1 MKKWLLY
8 SIYIIAASA
17 FFIYWLFPS
26 DMITDYIIRKAD
38 ESNPD
43 LTITIDR
50 VKPNFPPGLKFYDVS
65 LSNKESPAIDAEWI
79 KVVPKFL
86 TLFSDQK
93 TFSFKGRTCEGNLE
107 GEATI
112 TESETGP
119 RMTVDADLAGILMKD
134 IHAIQDPSK
143 YKLSGILDGKITY
156 TREKA
161 NEAVIN
167 AKLTASDAN
176 FEVLGSVFSKLGLLA
191 SLFDAGNYTFKSIDA
206 DLEIKNKKKFEIR
219 ECVLK
224 GNQLG
229 GNISGSVE
237 LRTPRGRSTLNLK
250 GTIRPH
256 PSFLAKLGSLAS
268 QFFKGKGNEN
278 GRPFKIRGTF
288 DNPRFR

>member
-26 DMITDYIIRKAD
+26 DTIKDYIILKAG

-65 LSNKESPAIDAEWI
+65 LSNKENPTIDAEWI

-86 TLFSDQK
+86 TIFSDQK
-93 TFSFKGRTCEGNLE
+93 TFSFKGRTCEGSLD

-134 IHAIQDPSK
+134 IHAIQDPSA
-143 YKLSGILDGKITY
+143 YQISGILDGKITY

-161 NEAVIN
+161 NEALIN

-176 FEVLGSVFSKLGLLA
+176 FEVLGSVFFQTGAFGLCFRRGKLH
-191 SLFDAGNYTFKSIDA
+191 FQ
-206 DLEIKNKKKFEIR
+206 E
-219 ECVLK
+219 
-224 GNQLG
+224 
-229 GNISGSVE
+229 
-237 LRTPRGRSTLNLK
+237 
-250 GTIRPH
+250 H
-256 PSFLAKLGSLAS
+256 
-268 QFFKGKGNEN
+268 
-278 GRPFKIRGTF
+278 
-288 DNPRFR
+288 